1 VTRSAGT
8 SRMPSSRRTMF
19 KPPRRRSGAAQSSTT
34 VEDADVEMGIV
45 QDGEV
50 EADERLTDRLDLE
63 QIASDLWSADY
74 TSVFKVELEHNRA
87 LGIRYGTFGVTGQQ
101 LQLSSYARRLSGHRR
116 EAWEHRQLVRERDQ
130 LAIALHAANM
140 RHWSHSLVARSIA
153 YFTLTTSWQH
163 QVESGQRRLA
173 SRPTT
178 LKVIRWM
185 RDCRPRPVWDEGLHV
200 SVYGF
205 DQTYEW
211 VGMAK
216 RGRRQAVESVDSTG
230 MPMAITHEVYVNS
243 IKVTLPSAFGTLSP
257 ADLQAIASN
266 HGSPYTEDYNLS
278 CTSF

>member
-1 VTRSAGT
+1 MYTKTCAPVTILILIAQYSEGGGEGRGWYFLCQVKGTSFTPHTHSIVQAPRAEASLAASRLRSQKGSRGARVTRSAGT

-74 TSVFKVELEHNRA
+74 TNVFKVELEHNRA

-153 YFTLTTSWQH
+153 YFTLTTTWQH
-163 QVESGQRRLA
+163 QVESGQRSPRFA
-173 SRPTT
+173 S
-178 LKVIRWM
+178 
-185 RDCRPRPVWDEGLHV
+185 
-200 SVYGF
+200 
-205 DQTYEW
+205 
-211 VGMAK
+211 
-216 RGRRQAVESVDSTG
+216 
-230 MPMAITHEVYVNS
+230 
-243 IKVTLPSAFGTLSP
+243 
-257 ADLQAIASN
+257 
-266 HGSPYTEDYNLS
+266 S
-278 CTSF
+278 CTAQGAGSSRHRHPKRCQPRSSHHPQ